1 MCQFIEID
9 PLDDGMMIRNV
20 KENHV
25 LLMIDNFIFFPLFSG
40 SKPSNSSCKA
50 SVHYPCQGG
59 GIPFARNLLKPAPS
73 LREEREREGEVS
85 WLFIYSLL
93 PPIWGEEGL

>member
-25 LLMIDNFIFFPLFSG
+25 LLLIDNFIFSLSFLDHNP
-40 SKPSNSSCKA
+40 A
-50 SVHYPCQGG
+50 
-59 GIPFARNLLKPAPS
+59 IPVARPVCITHA
-73 LREEREREGEVS
+73 RAGE
-85 WLFIYSLL
+85 SLL
-93 PPIWGEEGL
+93 LVIY